1 MQFLVEWINILRKK
15 GYDMKK
21 IICYFLT
28 VSLLFQC
35 CTLSVHAIES
45 EKKRIEIYDYYESDN
60 KTVILYF
67 QDNTPYIEP
76 NELALLTDYVY
87 ALQDGKIV
95 FEKKSG
101 LQTTKRV
108 SLKDGKIQYGSYKHT
123 IRTIDVDGVTYIE
136 LIPTIDYLDS
146 RLKMSPDGRLILF
159 SAEKT
164 FSQLVNQ
171 VSYDLVHGGNIEDNA
186 NNLESGAAWL
196 WLLLNGKLLSSMPGE
211 RSRRLAFSLLTEED
225 KDNFILE
232 SNRAIVDYASTV
244 SNDVS
249 FISSVGEMMNLE
261 IFDKSLKVFGDH
273 MNMVTNSA
281 NLDYEM
287 LSRMANIQLQ
297 IEQLYTEN
305 IKNVEKTLLN
315 PDMHI
320 LSKTDSLYK
329 DLKKI
334 TNGYNKNSERM
345 YQDAMMGLYKDEGIS
360 FIKNTGGDIIAS
372 TLIKTVPALDV
383 GLSLLKVY
391 GNISGVT
398 DGAVSVI
405 EQKDYTALQSKIAV
419 ELQKYHNQI
428 KKGGTLSEEKIRDY
442 VELARMYYH
451 VKTAYYHMY
460 NDYAPDPLFEN
471 NYLQYLNIEKGID
484 KYGHDV
490 FTLDI
495 PNANSTDI
503 NTLIFPKIEEIQL
516 TQEFEMEDFSCS
528 IYLPQNSI
536 LSDYK
541 KNDGSTLSYIWNYK
555 VPYIDKLENRTIQII
570 IIESFQPYDG
580 IQRNMD
586 EYKDLNKNSSNGGE
600 EQYLGDQTRF
610 IRIWYPY
617 ELFENGETTIAT
629 IDFQNIETKELINY
643 YLYISVDDSPE
654 NIDSNDLLFIKNLA
668 FKIAESCTML

>member
-1 MQFLVEWINILRKK
+1 M
-15 GYDMKK
+15 
-21 IICYFLT
+21 
-28 VSLLFQC
+28 
-35 CTLSVHAIES
+35 
-45 EKKRIEIYDYYESDN
+45 
-60 KTVILYF
+60 
-67 QDNTPYIEP
+67 
-76 NELALLTDYVY
+76 
-87 ALQDGKIV
+87 
-95 FEKKSG
+95 
-101 LQTTKRV
+101 
-108 SLKDGKIQYGSYKHT
+108 
-123 IRTIDVDGVTYIE
+123 
-136 LIPTIDYLDS
+136 
-146 RLKMSPDGRLILF
+146 
-159 SAEKT
+159 
-164 FSQLVNQ
+164 
-171 VSYDLVHGGNIEDNA
+171 
-186 NNLESGAAWL
+186 
-196 WLLLNGKLLSSMPGE
+196 
-211 RSRRLAFSLLTEED
+211 
-225 KDNFILE
+225 
-232 SNRAIVDYASTV
+232 
-244 SNDVS
+244 
-249 FISSVGEMMNLE
+249 
-261 IFDKSLKVFGDH
+261 
-273 MNMVTNSA
+273 
-281 NLDYEM
+281 
-287 LSRMANIQLQ
+287 
-297 IEQLYTEN
+297 YTEN

-471 NYLQYLNIEKGID
+471 NYLQYLNIEKEID

-503 NTLIFPKIEEIQL
+503 NTLIFPKTEEIQL

-629 IDFQNIETKELINY
+629 IDFQNIETQELI
-643 YLYISVDDSPE
+643 I
-654 NIDSNDLLFIKNLA
+654 IFIFLLTIHQ
-668 FKIAESCTML
+668 KI